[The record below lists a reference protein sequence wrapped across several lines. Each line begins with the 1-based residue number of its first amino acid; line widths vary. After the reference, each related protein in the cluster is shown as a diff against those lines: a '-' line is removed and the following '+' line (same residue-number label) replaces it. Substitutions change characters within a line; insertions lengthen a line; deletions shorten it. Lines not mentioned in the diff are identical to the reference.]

1 MAAALLL
8 DIQAVVATPA
18 IILLQETLAVLET
31 ILLVPL
37 VTIRNHPQA
46 TEGCKRRRAHMA
58 YDRCDLRLLVYPS
71 IANSRSCNAQHILS
85 VTVTQ
90 HWPSVICGF
99 LVSWLNR
106 PLLSLAP
113 ITLYLAYLL
122 TFDPVLHLF
131 SVSLDIESI
140 LPFFL
145 CSSVAS
151 PPHTQY
157 IVAIEPPVSRKLTT
171 GALRT
176 CACAMLALRPQM
188 DSTPLSGLQF

>member
-1 MAAALLL
+1 MWFSRILVKSAAA
-8 DIQAVVATPA
+8 IT
-18 IILLQETLAVLET
+18 
-31 ILLVPL
+31 
-37 VTIRNHPQA
+37 
-46 TEGCKRRRAHMA
+46 
-58 YDRCDLRLLVYPS
+58 
-71 IANSRSCNAQHILS
+71 
-85 VTVTQ
+85 
-90 HWPSVICGF
+90 
-99 LVSWLNR
+99 
-106 PLLSLAP
+106 LAP

-157 IVAIEPPVSRKLTT
+157 IVAIEPPVARKLTT
-171 GALRT
+171 GALWT

-188 DSTPLSGLQF
+188 DSTLLSGLQF